1 MNSLGVDIVSG
12 TDSHYIVQSFK
23 IFLSIDNRSGVI
35 AKDSE
40 QVGYF
45 DVNRRRLQARLIK
58 WINDDSFRGKGLAD
72 TFVRQD
78 HNEAHYLMQPPER
91 PASYPTGIST
101 WFRIGTLYNGFAGVV
116 QR

>member
-1 MNSLGVDIVSG
+1 MQHKHTILRNLYQLGEIC
-12 TDSHYIVQSFK
+12 K
-23 IFLSIDNRSGVI
+23 IFLYIDNRCGVI

-91 PASYPTGIST
+91 PASYPKGIST